1 MKRNKRRW
9 IVLALALA
17 LVLGMGAT
25 AFAATTADTLSEAQ
39 KEKLY
44 ALHEEQ
50 SALQQKRIDTY
61 LELGLITEDQAAA
74 MKERMAERDAY
85 IKENGIL
92 PGGFGNGGPGR
103 GGFGGGRGAC
113 GGCGGFAN
121 GGFGNGFANGAL

>member
-103 GGFGGGRGAC
+103 GGFGGRGAC
-113 GGCGGFAN
+113 GGCGGGFG
-121 GGFGNGFANGAL
+121 GGFGNGFGNGTL